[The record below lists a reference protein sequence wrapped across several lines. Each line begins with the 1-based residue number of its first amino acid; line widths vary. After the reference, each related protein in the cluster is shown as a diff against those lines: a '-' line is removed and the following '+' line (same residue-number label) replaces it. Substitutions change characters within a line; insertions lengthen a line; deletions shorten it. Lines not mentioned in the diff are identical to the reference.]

1 MSMQPARSLHDIG
14 LATKKDQFRR
24 KQPNIILTSK
34 EGEEFVV
41 PLEIAQ
47 RSLVLK
53 DILSNFEEQKTKV
66 IPLREID
73 STTLNALTEIMW
85 AAYNHRDLKGKALL
99 DTLDK
104 DVKLKNDQII
114 PVLIACDL
122 LEFTLGIKLIA
133 KQHIINNEKLR
144 REIIDKVESKQL
156 SDNTAKEIN
165 KIYFL
170 INNAP
175 LYSIGGA
182 QSVSLSVRDLF
193 DYQPFYK
200 KKHISKSSRLNL
212 RGVQINDL
220 DGLFDIPG
228 IENITSLDLADNHL
242 TELPE
247 NFFIN
252 LSNLQELDLGLN
264 QFKQLPATI
273 FAPLKNM
280 KKLFLYR
287 NQLTVLPD
295 SIFAT
300 LVNLQELSL
309 RQNQLAELPSTIFAN
324 LNNLRNLSLGSNQL
338 MQLPATIF
346 ANLHNLEALYLY
358 ENQLTQLPDSIFT
371 ELIKLRQ
378 LDLADNQLKQLPA
391 IIFNNLFD
399 LKELQ
404 LHRNQLMHLPD
415 TLFAKLVN
423 LQRLGLASNQLTQL
437 PAILFANFGNLHEL
451 DLEDNKLTQLPV
463 TIFEN
468 LRKLQKLYL
477 RNNQLR
483 QLPATMFAN
492 LRSLQELFLTGN
504 QLNDQNKQQIKDAL
518 PRVKILL

>member
-1 MSMQPARSLHDIG
+1 MQPGRSLHDIE
-14 LATKKDQFRR
+14 LSIKKDQFRR
-24 KQPNIILTSK
+24 KQPHITLMSK
-34 EGEEFVV
+34 EGEEFVA

-47 RSLVLK
+47 QSPVLK
-53 DILSNFEEQKTKV
+53 NMLSNFEEQKTKV
-66 IPLREID
+66 IPLREIN
-73 STTLNALTEIMW
+73 STTLNVLTEIMW
-85 AAYNHRDLKGKALL
+85 SAYNHRDLKGKALL
-99 DTLDK
+99 DALDK
-104 DVKLKNDQII
+104 DITLKNNLII
-114 PVLIACDL
+114 PILIACNF

-144 REIIDKVESKQL
+144 EEIINKVKSNQL

-165 KIYFL
+165 KIYLL
-170 INNAP
+170 INKKP
-175 LYSIGGA
+175 LYDIGGA
-182 QSVSLSVRDLF
+182 QSISFSVRDLL
-193 DYQPFYK
+193 DYQPFYRK
-200 KKHISKSSRLNL
+200 KGISDNELNL

-220 DGLFDIPG
+220 DGLLDIPG
-228 IENITSLDLADNHL
+228 IENIISLDLADNHL

-280 KKLFLYR
+280 KKLLLYQ

-358 ENQLTQLPDSIFT
+358 ENQLTQLPDSILT
-371 ELIKLRQ
+371 KLIKLRQ
-378 LDLADNQLKQLPA
+378 LDLADNQLTQLPA

-399 LKELQ
+399 LKELI
-404 LHRNQLMHLPD
+404 LGRNQLIHLPD
-415 TLFAKLVN
+415 ILFANLINLELLSLDHNRLTELPPMFFTKLGR
-423 LQRLGLASNQLTQL
+423 LQKLYINENQLTQL
-437 PAILFANFGNLHEL
+437 PISIFEHLGNLQEL
-451 DLEDNKLTQLPV
+451 SLS
-463 TIFEN
+463 
-468 LRKLQKLYL
+468 
-477 RNNQLR
+477 NNQFR
-483 QLPATMFAN
+483 QMPITIFAN
-492 LRSLQELFLTGN
+492 LRNLQKIFLTGN
-504 QLNDQNKQQIKDAL
+504 QLTDQNKQQIKDAL